1 MTSNGTLLTGS
12 LHTVTVTTVQAGAAT
27 QYNIERY
34 VTVFPVDEFG
44 QPVAGNVRLTLAAYL
59 DSLREVNFVVPVVDP
74 QYQMFDVQTTIVA
87 LPGTDKVALQAAV
100 VGSLQTYLDPS
111 KWGVP
116 ASDSQEWQ
124 NDTHLRYLEVAQVI
138 NNVLGV
144 NYIVSLTTAIHNA
157 SPNVVDITMPGD
169 VALPLAGSIVVTV
182 N

>member
-1 MTSNGTLLTGS
+1 
-12 LHTVTVTTVQAGAAT
+12 
-27 QYNIERY
+27 
-34 VTVFPVDEFG
+34 
-44 QPVAGNVRLTLAAYL
+44 
-59 DSLREVNFVVPVVDP
+59 
-74 QYQMFDVQTTIVA
+74 MFDVQTTIVA